1 MTDLGSRRCPADAEA
16 VSCGF
21 RPVLDCL
28 PQPVVPGRQ
37 SKCTDTPGP
46 QHRYEAGCRLPV
58 ALFPVLGR
66 MGCLLLINCVQVLF
80 VLMACCPE
88 GGDLAPCSSL
98 CIVADAAAPG
108 KGGSWPL
115 PHGFAAGC
123 GLAFPGRVSADT
135 LHFLL
140 PENSFFRTDGGHGR
154 NGQNESDSSLCAVVC

>member
-66 MGCLLLINCVQVLF
+66 DGLLAADKLRTRAFCPYGVLSRGGRPCALQFPFVSLRMPQLRARAARGRFRMALLLAVAWLSPAECRLT
-80 VLMACCPE
+80 
-88 GGDLAPCSSL
+88 L
-98 CIVADAAAPG
+98 CIFCCLRIASFGPM
-108 KGGSWPL
+108 
-115 PHGFAAGC
+115 AGMA
-123 GLAFPGRVSADT
+123 G
-135 LHFLL
+135 
-140 PENSFFRTDGGHGR
+140 TDKTKVTHL
-154 NGQNESDSSLCAVVC
+154 SVL

>member
-66 MGCLLLINCVQVLF
+66 DGLLAADKLRTRAFCPYGVLSR
-80 VLMACCPE
+80 
-88 GGDLAPCSSL
+88 GGDLASCSSL
-98 CIVADAAAPG
+98 SYRCGCRSSGQGRLVAVSAWLCCWLWPG
-108 KGGSWPL
+108 
-115 PHGFAAGC
+115 
-123 GLAFPGRVSADT
+123 FPGRVSADT

-140 PENSFFRTDGGHGR
+140 PENCFFRTDGGHGR
-154 NGQNESDSSLCAVVC
+154 NGQNESDSSLCAVVY

>member
-66 MGCLLLINCVQVLF
+66 DGLLAADKLRTRAFCPYGVLSRGGRPCALQFPCVSLRMPQLRARAARGRFRMAFRRRYAVSNTEGCIKVELRAV
-80 VLMACCPE
+80 E
-88 GGDLAPCSSL
+88 GRP
-98 CIVADAAAPG
+98 
-108 KGGSWPL
+108 
-115 PHGFAAGC
+115 
-123 GLAFPGRVSADT
+123 
-135 LHFLL
+135 FLSGIKVRRL
-140 PENSFFRTDGGHGR
+140 
-154 NGQNESDSSLCAVVC
+154 